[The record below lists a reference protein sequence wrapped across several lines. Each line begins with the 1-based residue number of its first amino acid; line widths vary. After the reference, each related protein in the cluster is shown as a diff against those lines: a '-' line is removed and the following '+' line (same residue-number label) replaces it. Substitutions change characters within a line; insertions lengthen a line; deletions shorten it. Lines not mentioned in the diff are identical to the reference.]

1 MTGATPLFRQPRG
14 VKFVDGKVFPAFPIL
29 NGSEGPGA
37 APVVRA
43 VAMTLAEQALTSMAL
58 AVRRAADER
67 AAMDASSEEAVLLL
81 HGAWMNRSVMAYLA
95 YALRREGFAA
105 QALTYRTMRGTLE
118 EHLARMAKRIA
129 ALESPRV
136 HLVGHSLGG
145 EILLGKSLGVWRE
158 PVDVSLDPRF
168 EVGVIAGTGA
178 LGLGR
183 LVTRLPR
190 PNDGVVCLDE
200 TRFPAM
206 RDHLALPLGHTL
218 MLVSPRVARETTAFL
233 RTGAFRR

>member
-1 MTGATPLFRQPRG
+1 M
-14 VKFVDGKVFPAFPIL
+14 D
-29 NGSEGPGA
+29 
-37 APVVRA
+37 
-43 VAMTLAEQALTSMAL
+43 TSSK
-58 AVRRAADER
+58 ET
-67 AAMDASSEEAVLLL
+67 VLLL
-81 HGAWMNRSVMAYLA
+81 HGAWMNQCVMAYLA
-95 YALRREGFAA
+95 HALQRKGFAA

-118 EHLARMAKRIA
+118 EHLARVAKRIA

-145 EILLGKSLGVWRE
+145 VIALRYLQRKPDDRIRRAVLIGAPVAGCRAAADLAQRPGGEFLLGKSLGVWRE

-183 LVTRLPR
+183 MVTRLPR

-200 TRFPAM
+200 TEFPAM
-206 RDHLALPLGHTL
+206 RDHLTLPIGHTL
-218 MLVSPRVARETTAFL
+218 MLVSPRVARETAAFL
-233 RTGAFRR
+233 KTGGFLR